1 VEARFVISSSASRTI
16 VKVQARICRIDDG
29 RKWRLEEV
37 RMVGLAG
44 EGMRVGVIS
53 VASHK
58 DKRSPTVR
66 TEPQVPVDSVACTSG
81 LGTKCAR
88 LG

>member
-1 VEARFVISSSASRTI
+1 MRNVDRVEAEPLCPDNQGHRRKRGATVEARFVISSSASRTI

-53 VASHK
+53 V
-58 DKRSPTVR
+58 
-66 TEPQVPVDSVACTSG
+66 
-81 LGTKCAR
+81 L
-88 LG
+88 